1 MKIIKTI
8 FFLLFINTAV
18 AQNSADEVQ
27 DWLYLCDEGI
37 VSSYENFSED
47 FKLQVSE
54 DSWSSILKERNK
66 IGKVISREL
75 IASERITRRTKYA
88 ENNPEDIV
96 VYEYLTLFEKSQ
108 RRTERVTVS
117 LIKGLDLVVEGYY
130 FK

>member
-8 FFLLFINTAV
+8 LFLLFINTTV

-27 DWLYLCDEGI
+27 DWLYLWDEGI
-37 VSSYENFSED
+37 GSSYENFSEV

-54 DSWSSILKERNK
+54 DSWSSILNERNK

-75 IASERITRRTKYA
+75 IASERVTRRTKYA
-88 ENNPEDIV
+88 DNNPEDTV
-96 VYEYLTLFEKSQ
+96 VYEYLTLFEKGQ